1 VEYSVDYL
9 SFTVPFDTLKPELS
23 HLLGG
28 LAEQAVSDF
37 LGVYIHAILDNQPF
51 TVLRGRAPYAASWGR
66 ADSGV
71 RIFGAPQI
79 SHVLVEI
86 TGTGCK
92 TLREHGQLEEILSLV
107 SGRVSRVDLAVDI
120 ETATPVAEFA
130 SLRAV
135 ERFKAISD
143 IRSETG
149 DTYYVGS
156 WKSDRFARV
165 YRFAPPHP
173 RSDKLRV
180 EHVYRR
186 DAAKAF
192 AKVLLAGGYAATVAG
207 AGMVYGWSHPVWNT
221 GEVEPLIAVS
231 GQARKTA
238 KNTVNWLYDTVA
250 SSIAKQVKLG
260 NIDFEDF
267 LNHLTGLVDKATK

>member
-66 ADSGV
+66 ADGGV

-86 TGTGCK
+86 TGAGCK

-107 SGRVSRVDLAVDI
+107 SGRVSRIDMAVDI

-130 SLRAV
+130 SLRAI
-135 ERFKAISD
+135 ERFKSISD

-192 AKVLLAGGYAATVAG
+192 AKVLLAGGYPAAVAG
-207 AGMVYGWSHPVWNT
+207 AGMVYGWSHPSWDT
-221 GEVEPLIAVS
+221 GDVQPIEATA
-231 GQARKTA
+231 GQLRKSS
-238 KNTVNWLYDTVA
+238 KNTVNWLYDTVT
-250 SSIAKQVKLG
+250 SSIIKQVKKG
-260 NIDFEDF
+260 E
-267 LNHLTGLVDKATK
+267 LNLDEFINHIRKELDSATK